1 MDSNRQNK
9 FSETLI
15 PTVLKVTGVLFLVF
29 YFVYSFTKH
38 FIETEKAY
46 WIPLLLFAAN
56 FLLLA
61 EMIYLVKKGKAQST
75 KKEFRNLVS
84 QAILNLCFVI
94 FLFTYVF

>member
-1 MDSNRQNK
+1 MANK
-9 FSETLI
+9 LNNEFPENFISR
-15 PTVLKVTGVLFLVF
+15 VLQVTSVLFIVF
-29 YFVYSFTKH
+29 YIVYSFTKH

-61 EMIYLVKKGKAQST
+61 EMIYLVKKGKIPSN
-75 KKEFRNLVS
+75 KKEFRNLVT

-94 FLFTYVF
+94 FLFTYVW